1 MGIDRRSR
9 GKGRSRGGRGK
20 NRRERE
26 GVTATEEGVEA
37 GKWERIKA
45 EEGIEAGGGGR
56 RSRSGKMMAGT
67 GGGEMVSKTKSCR
80 RIRGRRK
87 GRPTQTCSVP
97 Y

>member
-37 GKWERIKA
+37 GEWKRIKA
-45 EEGIEAGGGGR
+45 GEEGIEAGGGGAKSPSSR
-56 RSRSGKMMAGT
+56 RGRSRRR
-67 GGGEMVSKTKSCR
+67 GGRE
-80 RIRGRRK
+80 I
-87 GRPTQTCSVP
+87 QA
-97 Y
+97 